1 MSDTNWRFSSFEEET
16 WRSMWRNLLAP
27 EANVGIITLMEGLW
41 FGLDD
46 YRQLVMPQGKS
57 YCTLAEYINFALW
70 VKGLF
75 Y

>member
-1 MSDTNWRFSSFEEET
+1 M
-16 WRSMWRNLLAP
+16 AP